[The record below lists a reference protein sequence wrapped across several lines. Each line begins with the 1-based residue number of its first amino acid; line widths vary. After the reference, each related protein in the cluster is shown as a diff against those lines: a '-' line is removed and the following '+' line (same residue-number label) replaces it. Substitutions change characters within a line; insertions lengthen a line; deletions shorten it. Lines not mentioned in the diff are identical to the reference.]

1 MNIPAR
7 ETAIT
12 GICLAILLGLGT
24 WQVERLQWK
33 ERVIADLQ
41 TLYDSSASLPSL
53 SEETLN
59 ALDQENL
66 RFAYGHID
74 GTPEKDKAVLVGPV
88 SRDGRMGYNLLVPL
102 KTEHQKDVI
111 VNAGWV
117 DDLWKDTLE
126 ERLGIFPARVTIKG
140 LARKPDW
147 SRFAS
152 KNSPENNLWFRPD
165 PAEIA
170 RAKEL
175 GEIHGTIVYADRI
188 DPPLQDVIP
197 QEEKW
202 YPRNMHRQYA
212 IFWYGMAVILLAVYG
227 FYLRGL
233 TNKKAP

>member
-1 MNIPAR
+1 MNIPLR

-24 WQVERLQWK
+24 WQVERLKWK
-33 ERVIADLQ
+33 NHIITDLQ
-41 TLYDSSASLPSL
+41 QLYDSAAALPSL
-53 SEETLN
+53 EGQALN
-59 ALDQENL
+59 AVDKDQQ
-66 RFAYGHID
+66 RFAYGVLE

-102 KTEHQKDVI
+102 KMADQKDVI

-117 DDLWKDTLE
+117 DDLWKDTLDD
-126 ERLGIFPARVTIKG
+126 RLGIIPAQLTVRG
-140 LARKPDW
+140 LVRKPDW

-170 RAKEL
+170 KAKGL
-175 GEIHGTIVYADRI
+175 NDIHDAIMYADKI
-188 DPPLQDVIP
+188 DPPLQDVTP

-212 IFWYGMAVILLAVYG
+212 IFWYGMAAVLLVIYG
-227 FYLRGL
+227 FYIRGL
-233 TNKKAP
+233 NNKKAP